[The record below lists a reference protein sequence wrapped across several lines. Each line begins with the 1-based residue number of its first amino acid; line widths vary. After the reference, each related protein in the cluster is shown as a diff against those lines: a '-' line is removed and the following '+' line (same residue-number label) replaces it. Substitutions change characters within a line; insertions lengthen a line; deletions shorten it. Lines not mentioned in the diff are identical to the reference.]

1 MRKYTF
7 LLALLLISLT
17 AKAATL
23 PQSQALERALQ
34 FMNKNASLRIQSNT
48 QQTGYQLAHT
58 SVSKAGESEIY
69 VFNRTGKAGY
79 LIVAAD
85 DAVIPVLGYA
95 DSGSFNAQ
103 DIPDGLQYWL
113 DEYQRQLEYLKL
125 HPDEVRVAQT
135 IDKEVKPLLTCN
147 WNQRAP
153 YNNECPTYTSDGETK
168 HSVTGCVA
176 TAVAQIMYYHKWPE
190 RGTGSH
196 SYNCRVNGQ
205 ELVTLSADF
214 SNSVYDWDNMCDNY
228 DSSNTEVQNAAVAK
242 LMSDVGI
249 SVNMQYGEVSGAS
262 NAYVVNALSA
272 YFGYDKRVQ
281 IYTRDYYDVTTWEK
295 LIRDELDAARPIYYS
310 GFGSNGGHAFVCDG
324 YDTEGYFHFNWGWG
338 GKSDGYFILYMLNP
352 REQGIG
358 TFDDGFNYGQ
368 VIISHIMPDDGD
380 SLSTDVGTIGTVTNM
395 SSGVSSV
402 ALGESASFNVNPIMS
417 GIKDWNESLQWFFAV
432 TEPKIDAT
440 SYIDTCYVYDAT
452 DISVA
457 KVYYLRDAKFTPSPE
472 LVEGK
477 YYIRYAY
484 QKDNKDWGFFT
495 GSSSSYYVVE
505 MEVRDGRAYFKR
517 HDEPS
522 CLVASDFVVT
532 PTPVY
537 RNNPYNVKFKVT
549 NNGSRPYYDHIK
561 FSLMRGTTEYRQ
573 GDLGMLGLAANDF
586 INLNFDMMAD
596 YADGDYLLNIRD
608 KKSEIIGSV
617 PFTAR
622 KSIVVLD
629 EFTLDAAEMPAN
641 DVRATAKITLKEGP
655 LSGGVKMYIYYKE
668 NGQTHYSKPI
678 ISDNVTFKIGESTTI
693 HFKGEFEGTVGAT
706 YYAFL
711 SDPAISSMKRWTD
724 LIEFKVCDYN
734 PFTSEIQGD
743 VNGDSR
749 VDVADI
755 NILVDIILNLDSV
768 DKYSGRAD
776 VNDDGQVDV
785 ADVNAIIDIM
795 LAL

>member
-34 FMNKNASLRIQSNT
+34 YMNKNASLRLQSNT

-113 DEYQRQLEYLKL
+113 DEYQRQFEYLKL

-147 WNQRAP
+147 WHQSAP
-153 YNNECPTYTSDGETK
+153 YNNECPTYTSDEETK

-196 SYNCRVNGQ
+196 SYNWRVNGQ

-249 SVNMQYGEVSGAS
+249 SVNMQYGEVSGAYT
-262 NAYVVNALSA
+262 ADVVNALSA
-272 YFGYDKRVQ
+272 YFAYDKSVQ
-281 IYTRDYYDVTTWEK
+281 MYTRNDYDVTTWEK

-310 GFGSNGGHAFVCDG
+310 GFGSSGGHAFVCDG

-338 GKSDGYFILYMLNP
+338 GKSDGYFVLTMLNP
-352 REQGIG
+352 REHG
-358 TFDDGFNYGQ
+358 TGSIYRGFNIDQ
-368 VIISHIMPDDGD
+368 SIITHIMPNDGD
-380 SLSTDVGTIGTVTNM
+380 SPSTDVGTIGTVINIL
-395 SSGVSSV
+395 SDVSSI
-402 ALGESASFNVNPIMS
+402 ALGESAPFYVHPIMS
-417 GIKDWNESLQWFFAV
+417 GIKDWNESMHWFFAV

-452 DISVA
+452 DISVG
-457 KVYYLRDAKFTPSPE
+457 KDYYLRNAKFTPSPE
-472 LVEGK
+472 LAEGK

-484 QKDNKDWGFFT
+484 LKDGKNFGFFT
-495 GSSSSYYVVE
+495 GSSPSYYVVE
-505 MEVRDGRAYFKR
+505 MEVRDGYAYFSK
-517 HDEPS
+517 HKEPS
-522 CLVASDFVVT
+522 HIVVSDMVT
-532 PTPVY
+532 NINPVY
-537 RNNPYNVKFKVT
+537 QNNPFNLQLKVT
-549 NNGSRPYYDHIK
+549 NNGLIDYYDYIYI
-561 FSLMRGTTEYRQ
+561 SLMQ
-573 GDLGMLGLAANDF
+573 GSDIKQQEDPIMLGLAANGS
-586 INLNFDMMAD
+586 INLSFDINPKVNV
-596 YADGDYLLNIRD
+596 GDYLLTISNAQ
-608 KKSEIIGSV
+608 KEIIGSIPITV
-617 PFTAR
+617 RNTV
-622 KSIVVLD
+622 IVLD
-629 EFTLDAAEMPAN
+629 EFTLGAPEMPAN
-641 DVRATAKITLKEGP
+641 DVRATAKITLKDGY
-655 LSGGVKMYIYYKE
+655 LSNVVSLFVYTYK
-668 NGQTHYSKPI
+668 NGSRKYSRTI
-678 ISDNVTFKIGESTTI
+678 TSDTITLKSGESTTV
-693 HFKGEFEGTVGAT
+693 HFKGEVDGAVGSIYHVFIGNPT
-706 YYAFL
+706 
-711 SDPAISSMKRWTD
+711 ISSYNSWTSYR
-724 LIEFKVCDYN
+724 EFKVCDYN

-776 VNDDGQVDV
+776 VNDDGQVDI